1 MKKNQLALIF
11 LTLITMLAVWYF
23 KSPTAEKT
31 DDPTIIVTNS
41 KNQVLASMREAI
53 RNERSQKNCRSQ

>member
-23 KSPTAEKT
+23 KSPTASNEEE
-31 DDPTIIVTNS
+31 DPTIIVSTTTRNED
-41 KNQVLASMREAI
+41 LANMREAI
-53 RNERSQKNCRSQ
+53 RQQRSETITT